1 MKHLEDTP
9 EFICDKEKKNY
20 CVYIDTDSNYF
31 HAEPI
36 LKKLYP
42 NFTEMSNE
50 EKDDLVEKLVLSLL
64 QQVKI
69 K

>member
-9 EFICDKEKKNY
+9 EFICNKEKKNY

-42 NFTEMSNE
+42 NFTEMR
-50 EKDDLVEKLVLSLL
+50 KKM
-64 QQVKI
+64 I
-69 K
+69 